1 MHIICTEL
9 KLASS
14 CTFSA
19 PIQDASIKIS
29 EINFPSHGLI
39 LQYNS
44 FGMFSYLIQWRMKAQ
59 LTALQEKDQRER
71 ADANQKNRP
80 TNQPK
85 EDGRERTSAPSKS
98 IYGLFDN
105 DGRLDVF
112 NMRKLVY
119 ERGKEGFTFVISV
132 VRRSQ

>member
-1 MHIICTEL
+1 
-9 KLASS
+9 
-14 CTFSA
+14 
-19 PIQDASIKIS
+19 
-29 EINFPSHGLI
+29 
-39 LQYNS
+39 
-44 FGMFSYLIQWRMKAQ
+44 MKPQ

-80 TNQPK
+80 TNQPR
-85 EDGRERTSAPSKS
+85 EDGRARTSGPSKS

-119 ERGKEGFTFVISV
+119 ERGK
-132 VRRSQ
+132 VRVLYLSFLW